1 MDAWPELDRYMHQLA
16 DVGRMGAL
24 LSWDQQTLMPRRG
37 AEGRAR
43 AVATLRVI
51 RHRLLTDPRLGEL
64 LDEARA
70 AQLGQHRRRHGAR
83 PLAYP

>member
-64 LDEARA
+64 LGRGPRGRARPA
-70 AQLGQHRRRHGAR
+70 SRRHGAR
-83 PLAYP
+83 PLAHP

>member
-16 DVGRMGAL
+16 DLGRMSAL
-24 LSWDQQTLMPRRG
+24 LSWDQQVLMPRKG

-51 RHRLLTDPRLGEL
+51 CHRQLTDPRLGEL
-64 LDEARA
+64 LDQAREAVCVVA
-70 AQLGQHRRRHGAR
+70 DQ
-83 PLAYP
+83 